1 MSIRNWILDNVGLK
15 LLSIGLAIILW
26 AVVLGE
32 QKVEVMVNIPFELNL
47 PTNLVPVNEVPENLE
62 VDLRGPKTLVT
73 SLAPGEVR
81 LAEQPAKLVDG
92 ENLIAIPASAIRVP
106 RGIEVL
112 EVNPHRIR
120 VVLEAVIE
128 REVGVRPRLE
138 GSLPDG
144 FVLKGVVPTPS
155 RITVDGP
162 RSEVRR
168 MASISTTP
176 ISLDGHTT
184 SFTTKVGL
192 ESPRPRITI
201 KEGASVSVLVEVM
214 ARRP

>member
-1 MSIRNWILDNVGLK
+1 VSIRNWILDNVGLK

-73 SLAPGEVR
+73 SLAPGEV
-81 LAEQPAKLVDG
+81 
-92 ENLIAIPASAIRVP
+92 AIPASAIRVP